1 MSYRSSVKI
10 YLTPFLRKIPVLF
23 LAFSLFFFFIEIPE
37 IPGKPLQEKKTSV
50 SSADESR
57 KRINLWPIFFYD
69 SGRKKGETEIHAL
82 GPFYTYKENSK
93 EKEEGFS
100 PLFYK
105 IQEKET
111 GDRVVDYL
119 YPLGK
124 YRRREENKDTRLT
137 PIFTSKKRKD
147 EKFMLFPFY
156 RGMTKKGESYGGVF
170 PLYGTV
176 KDRFGV
182 KDGRFF
188 LWPLYSSSTKDDAET
203 TNLLWPVFSFAKG
216 EDRSKFQFWPL
227 YGHNEKKGYYNK
239 KFVLWPFFFSEE
251 TALNT
256 ENPTTHKMFFPL
268 YSHVES
274 PQFSSTT
281 YLWPFFT
288 HTVNRAKG
296 YDTKSFF
303 PVFSKTVSTTE
314 DSERKAFHIFPI
326 YGYRENEGIKKK
338 YFLVPLYWSQEYEGT
353 GYREKTRR
361 YFFINKDKTKEWTK
375 QDKSAREVHIWP
387 AFNYRREKDDTTQ
400 LYFPYLFPLRD
411 TGYEKNFPF
420 LILYRYTK
428 DEAGSSW
435 DLLWKLINGEK
446 SDDASR
452 FEIAYLLDYEKKN
465 AGSHVD
471 FQLLKG
477 LFTYKKN
484 LDEKKIYLFYLP
496 WGLGW

>member
-1 MSYRSSVKI
+1 VKV
-10 YLTPFLRKIPVLF
+10 YLKPFLRKILVLF
-23 LAFSLFFFFIEIPE
+23 LVSFLFLLFIEIPDTMGE
-37 IPGKPLQEKKTSV
+37 PLQEKKAGV
-50 SSADESR
+50 SGTDASR
-57 KRINLWPIFFYD
+57 KRINLWPIFYYD
-69 SGRKKGETEIHAL
+69 SGRKKGETEIHAI
-82 GPFYTYKENSK
+82 GPFYTYKEDSEK
-93 EKEEGFS
+93 EEEGFS

-111 GDRVVDYL
+111 GDKAVDFL

-124 YRRREENKDTRLT
+124 YRRREGRKDIRLT
-137 PIFTSKKRKD
+137 PIFSSKKRKD

-156 RGMTKKGESYGGVF
+156 RGTTKKGESYGGVF
-170 PLYGTV
+170 PLYGTA

-182 KDGRFF
+182 KEGRFF
-188 LWPLYSSSTKDDAET
+188 LWPLYSSSVKDDAKT

-216 EDRSKFQFWPL
+216 ENRSKFQFWPL
-227 YGHNEKKGYYNK
+227 YGHNEKKGYYDK
-239 KFVLWPFFFSEE
+239 KFVLWPLFFSEK

-256 ENPTTHKMFFPL
+256 ENPTAHKMFFPL

-274 PQFSSTT
+274 PQVSSTT

-288 HTVNRAKG
+288 HTSNRAKG

-303 PVFSKTVSTTE
+303 PIFSKTVSTTE
-314 DSERKAFHIFPI
+314 DSDRKAFHIFPLF
-326 YGYRENEGIKKK
+326 GYRENKNIKKK
-338 YFLVPLYWSQEYEGT
+338 FFLVPLYWSQEYQDQET
-353 GYREKTRR
+353 GYREKSNRCL
-361 YFFINKDKTKEWTK
+361 FINKYKTKEWTK
-375 QDKSAREVHIWP
+375 QGKSAREVHFWP
-387 AFNYRREKDDTTQ
+387 VYNYRRQRDDTTQ

-411 TGYEKNFPF
+411 SGYEKNFPF

-446 SDDASR
+446 SDNASR

-465 AGSHVD
+465 AGDNVG

-477 LFTYKKN
+477 LFTYKRD
-484 LDEKKIYLFYLP
+484 LDKKKIYLFYLP